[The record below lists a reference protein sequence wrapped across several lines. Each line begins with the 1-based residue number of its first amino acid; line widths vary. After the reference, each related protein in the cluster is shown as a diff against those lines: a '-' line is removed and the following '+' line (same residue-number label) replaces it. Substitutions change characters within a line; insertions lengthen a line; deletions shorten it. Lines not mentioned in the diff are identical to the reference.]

1 MSKRDKE
8 TTMGG
13 EKGSFETTRWTQIQ
27 KAKTHDQERRQASV
41 NNLLNRYWKP
51 IYCCL
56 RHKGYSN
63 EDAKDL
69 TQGFFYEI
77 VLGREL
83 IQQADPAK
91 GRFRTFLLTALDRY
105 VTSMYRKETAKKR
118 LPAKGLVQLENLELS
133 GLQLGKSGITPEL
146 VFHHAWATSLL
157 DEVLAKVKDQ
167 CCSIGE
173 ETYWEVF
180 EATVLAPIRDNT
192 EAPSLTE
199 LCDKYDIESEKKASN
214 MTQTVKK
221 RYRRILLNH
230 VRQFVDSDS
239 EVEDELLA
247 LIEILS
253 KGGAA

>member
-1 MSKRDKE
+1 
-8 TTMGG
+8 MGG
-13 EKGSFETTRWTQIQ
+13 AKGSFETTRWTQIQ
-27 KAKTHDQERRQASV
+27 KAKTHDQELRQASV

-51 IYCCL
+51 VYCYL
-56 RHKGYSN
+56 LHKGYGN

-69 TQGFFYEI
+69 TQGFFHEI

-83 IQQADPAK
+83 IQQADQKK

-105 VTSMYRKETAKKR
+105 VTSVYRKETAKKR
-118 LPAKGLVQLENLELS
+118 LPPKGLVQLENLEFS
-133 GLQLGKSGITPEL
+133 GFQLGESEITPEL
-146 VFHHAWATSLL
+146 AFHRAWATSLL
-157 DEVLAKVKDQ
+157 DDVLAKVKDQ
-167 CCSIGE
+167 CCSKGE
-173 ETYWEVF
+173 ETYWGVF
-180 EATVLAPIRDNT
+180 EATVLAPIRNNI

-199 LCDKYDIESEKKASN
+199 LCDKYGIENEKKASN

-230 VRQFVDSDS
+230 VRKFVDSDS
-239 EVEDELLA
+239 EVEDELRA